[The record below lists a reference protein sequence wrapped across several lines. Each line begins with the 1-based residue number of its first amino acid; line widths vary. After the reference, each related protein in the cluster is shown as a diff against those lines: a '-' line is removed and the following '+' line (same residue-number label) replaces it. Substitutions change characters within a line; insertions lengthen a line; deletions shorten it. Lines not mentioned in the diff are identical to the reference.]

1 MNRLTLFVILMLLP
15 LLICANVVPGPQR
28 EKPLFAKNILKLQ
41 LSQQAMDRI
50 DLPEA
55 LTASIDRLG
64 IKELDDLI
72 SSYGKA
78 KIFRAH
84 IRLKDKAFEKEH
96 GVDRWILIKFE
107 NSIDVF
113 AALDAF
119 KAKERW
125 ISWASPETYFYT
137 TAVPND
143 TYYANN
149 WGHNNTAQLPVYSGG
164 SHSGAGVGTVGFDT
178 DAPLAWDQSQ
188 GYGSSS
194 IIIAVIDTGVDT
206 AHPDLRLVAG
216 YDYGDNDA
224 NPMDD
229 SADPG
234 HGTACSGVTA
244 GRANNGLGVTGVAGG
259 CSVMPVKIA
268 DSTGAL
274 TGTAIENALYH
285 VGDNSVDVASMSY
298 GGGYDYGDY
307 PSSDTAYNYAYTH
320 GVVLLAATAND
331 NTSTISYPAN
341 HPYVISVGAASPT
354 GQRKSDTSSDG
365 EYWWGSNY
373 GTNTID
379 ARDAVDIMAP
389 TILPATDITGA
400 GNGYNTSSDY
410 YMWFNGTSCATPY
423 AAGVAALIL
432 SKEPTLTPAQV
443 RTALTSTATDM
454 TFDGGAGWD
463 RFTGYGLV
471 NANNALS
478 SLVPGLPACTITA
491 PAIGAFINIGETATV
506 NVTATDSDGTITQ
519 VQFFIDDVLQYTDF
533 AAPFSWNWD
542 TTGYSNG
549 SHAIKAIATDNSS
562 NTAENSIS
570 VTLLAPAEEGFES
583 GNFNAFS
590 WSNVSASPWTV
601 QSAISFSGTYA
612 AKSGIIAHSTS
623 TSLAIPMTVS
633 SAGNISFYQMMS
645 SEANYDYL
653 RFYIDG
659 VQQGQWSGVGVWTQ
673 QSYAVTAGLHTFT
686 WTYSKDGSDIGG
698 SDCAYLDHIIFP
710 PHGVYYAPPQNFT
723 ATAGNA
729 VVNLAWQAPAA
740 GTPIEYKI
748 FKNGS
753 LYQTVSGLSYSDV
766 YVANGTSYSYS
777 LTAVYADGESDATAT
792 VNATPT
798 AQVAVTVTIGSG
810 VTTTATDAG
819 CPINIY
825 YKSLHGQAVYTA
837 AELIAAGVAPNSNI
851 TSVGFYIASV
861 PTLPLPNFVIRMKH
875 TASLDVASWID
886 SLGII
891 TVYSTAS
898 YAPVA
903 GGYHML
909 TLTTPFLWN
918 GVDNLV
924 IDTAFNLVANWST
937 SGTVQYSNVP
947 NGYRFVRN
955 DAVNQTEIY
964 AGGSVSAFRPNV
976 RLTVIP
982 NASGPSI
989 SVNPLS
995 IDYGDVVVGST
1006 EVQQFTIQNTGDE
1019 ELVGTIT
1026 TPSGYTV
1033 ELSAERTKL
1042 QSTRSD
1048 SISRNILPFSVDAG
1062 LSKTYD
1068 LSFSPSSVA
1077 SYDGDMLISSN
1088 AVNTPTVNIGITG
1101 NGYIPPTINVSTN
1114 QLSASL
1120 IVGDE
1125 SSDTFTISNSG
1136 SVALNYTIEVT
1147 EQTAKSVTPFN
1158 IMELNTGKS
1167 IAGSTFGVNVTEY
1180 SAGTTQD
1187 WVFTVYN
1194 GSVDDEWLDGIYLT
1208 FPSGVVVNSVSNF
1221 VGGSGGDLVPDTTTG
1236 DGITIHWYDAANG
1249 TWGVVYDYETA
1260 TAIVNVTILPGM
1272 SAPMA
1277 LPYQLVGD
1285 NYGADPHT
1293 QYGSITINEA
1303 IPPVDWFSAA
1313 PLTGTIAAGGEQV
1326 ITGYFSATSVGME
1339 PGLYEA
1345 TLSIITNDPLNPI
1358 EIVNINLQVTPANSA
1373 PTIDLP
1379 ESFTF
1384 DMNESLLVDFG
1395 TYTNDVDADALT
1407 LGYSGN
1413 TNVQVA
1419 INGLNVT
1426 FTAIEDWY
1434 GEEELTFTVSD
1445 GTEEAFDT
1453 VTITVNQVITYLDI
1467 PVVSISRGD
1476 GLTLLEW
1483 IVVPNANTY
1492 WIYRSEAPGS
1502 GFVKIDETNGL
1513 LYEDYTALEKAFYQ
1527 VRAVYNPPLKSNI
1540 NYSK

>member
-15 LLICANVVPGPQR
+15 LLICANAVPGPQR

-41 LSQQAMDRI
+41 LSQQAMDRV

-84 IRLKDKAFEKEH
+84 IRLKDKAFENEH

-119 KAKERW
+119 KAKDRW

-137 TAVPND
+137 TAIPND

-533 AAPFSWNWD
+533 AAPFTWNWD

-562 NTAENSIS
+562 NSAENSIS
-570 VTLLAPAEEGFES
+570 VTLLAPADEGFES

-590 WSNVSASPWTV
+590 WSNLSASPWTV
-601 QSAISFSGTYA
+601 QSDVSLSGTYA
-612 AKSGIIAHSTS
+612 AKSGIIAHSAS

-633 SAGNISFYQMMS
+633 SAGSISFYQMTS
-645 SEANYDYL
+645 SESGYDYL

-673 QSYAVTAGLHTFT
+673 QSYAVTAGLHTFS
-686 WTYSKDGSDIGG
+686 WTYSKDVSYIGG

-723 ATAGNA
+723 VTAGNV
-729 VVNLAWQAPAA
+729 VVNLAWQAPAS
-740 GTPIEYKI
+740 GTPTGYDIYKDSV
-748 FKNGS
+748 FLTNVAS
-753 LYQTVSGLSYSDV
+753 LSYADHAV
-766 YVANGTSYSYS
+766 TNGTSYSYYLKAIYS
-777 LTAVYADGESDATAT
+777 GGDSDATETLNVTPAALVPISGTIGANAT
-792 VNATPT
+792 VTGT
-798 AQVAVTVTIGSG
+798 SE
-810 VTTTATDAG
+810 G

-825 YKSLHGQAVYTA
+825 YKSLHGQSVYTRT
-837 AELIAAGVAPNSNI
+837 ELEAAGITGPINI
-851 TSVGFYIASV
+851 TQIGFYISSS
-861 PTLPLPNFVIRMKH
+861 PTLALPSFVIRMKH
-875 TASLDVASWID
+875 TTAANVSSWQD
-886 SLGII
+886 ATGMT
-891 TVYSTAS
+891 TVYSSAS
-898 YAPVA
+898 YMPTA
-903 GGYHML
+903 GGYEML
-909 TLTTPFLWN
+909 TLSTPFLWN
-918 GVDNLV
+918 GTDNIV
-924 IDTAFNLVANWST
+924 IDTAFNRVANWSST
-937 SGTVQYSNVP
+937 GTVRYTSSA
-947 NGYRFVRN
+947 NGFRFARS
-955 DAVNQTEIY
+955 DDSDQTGIWT
-964 AGGSVSAFRPNV
+964 GGSVTASRPNLK
-976 RLTVIP
+976 LTCLPIP
-982 NASGPSI
+982 EGPSI
-989 SVNPLS
+989 VVAPLTLT
-995 IDYGDVVVGST
+995 YGNVAVGT
-1006 EVQQFTIQNTGDE
+1006 TDTKQFTIQNTGDL
-1019 ELVGTIT
+1019 ELTGTIT
-1026 TPSGYTV
+1026 PPSGYSVALAGAKSASYNLRDSGSRSRVALDYSVNAGTTNTYTLTFAPSALIAYNGNVVISSTDVDNPTV
-1033 ELSAERTKL
+1033 DIAVTGTGCTSPT
-1042 QSTRSD
+1042 
-1048 SISRNILPFSVDAG
+1048 I
-1062 LSKTYD
+1062 
-1068 LSFSPSSVA
+1068 SFSTDA
-1077 SYDGDMLISSN
+1077 IS
-1088 AVNTPTVNIGITG
+1088 ADVILGE
-1101 NGYIPPTINVSTN
+1101 
-1114 QLSASL
+1114 
-1120 IVGDE
+1120 E
-1125 SSDTFTISNSG
+1125 SSD
-1136 SVALNYTIEVT
+1136 A
-1147 EQTAKSVTPFN
+1147 
-1158 IMELNTGKS
+1158 
-1167 IAGSTFGVNVTEY
+1167 
-1180 SAGTTQD
+1180 
-1187 WVFTVYN
+1187 FTVYN
-1194 GSVDDEWLDGIYLT
+1194 T
-1208 FPSGVVVNSVSNF
+1208 
-1221 VGGSGGDLVPDTTTG
+1221 GDLALTYT
-1236 DGITIHWYDAANG
+1236 ITIEPSEPPV
-1249 TWGVVYDYETA
+1249 TWFNA
-1260 TAIVNVTILPGM
+1260 FPL
-1272 SAPMA
+1272 S
-1277 LPYQLVGD
+1277 
-1285 NYGADPHT
+1285 
-1293 QYGSITINEA
+1293 GSIA
-1303 IPPVDWFSAA
+1303 
-1313 PLTGTIAAGGEQV
+1313 GGGEQS
-1326 ITGYFSATSVGME
+1326 IACFFSTAILDFE
-1339 PGLYEA
+1339 PGHYEA
-1345 TLSIITNDPLNPI
+1345 TLSISSNDPLNPSEVI
-1358 EIVNINLQVTPANSA
+1358 PITMDVTAPNNA

-1379 ESFTF
+1379 ETFEF
-1384 DMNESLLVDFG
+1384 DMNHFIVVDFSLYVDDLDSDPLELTVSGDEDLLVTIEGLEVTIASSESWIGSEELTFTVSDGTDEDFDIV
-1395 TYTNDVDADALT
+1395 TVNVSFVNTPPTIVLPDSFELDMNQSLIVDFSAYVNDIDEQSLT
-1407 LGYSGN
+1407 LDFSGN
-1413 TNVQVA
+1413 TNVFAV
-1419 INGLNVT
+1419 IDGLEVT
-1426 FTAIEDWY
+1426 FTASEDWY

-1445 GTEEAFDT
+1445 GIEEAFDT
-1453 VTITVNQVITYLDI
+1453 VMITVNQVITNLDI
-1467 PVVSISRGD
+1467 PVVSISRGE

-1483 IVVPNANTY
+1483 SVVPNANGY
-1492 WIYRSEAPGS
+1492 WIYRAEAPGDE
-1502 GFVKIDETNGL
+1502 FVKINETTEL
-1513 LYEDYTALEKAFYQ
+1513 AFEDYDSLDKAFYQ
-1527 VRAVYNPPLKSNI
+1527 VKAVYIPQVKGSI